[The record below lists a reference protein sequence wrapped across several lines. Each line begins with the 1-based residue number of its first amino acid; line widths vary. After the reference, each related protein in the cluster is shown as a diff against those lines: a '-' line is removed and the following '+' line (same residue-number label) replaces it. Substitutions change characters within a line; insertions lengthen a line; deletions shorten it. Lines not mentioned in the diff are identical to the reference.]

1 MKKFV
6 TFCLAIACMATATAA
21 NPVIKNLGEGKY
33 SLEVGDISMTINGEG
48 GGKILS
54 YKYKY
59 AEVISQ
65 STFPE
70 SFGSTFWT
78 SPQKEWNWPPVQE
91 FDKQPYTVEEKGS
104 SLVMTSNVSARL
116 KYRIRKEFSVDAK
129 KNAIVV
135 TYSIINESGE
145 TRKVAPWEITRVP
158 NNGMIFFD
166 APTDQIT
173 PADLMPFKSELGIS
187 WYQTDE
193 ANQNR
198 KINADGKGWLAYINN
213 GLLMVKKFQD
223 LNASEPAPDEAEIQV
238 YVNRGKSYIELE
250 SQGAYTELKA
260 FQGRYDYTFSDGE
273 DIFIFNILALS
284 LVRKYGDADDVE
296 RLENAML
303 SQVMDSATYLD
314 CIPEMLNMLERDYR
328 GGHQEFVENMV
339 AKGLPVV
346 EKYGSPYVLAA
357 VYNDM
362 SKMAKVKKLPERRI
376 YYLERYFEAA
386 EAQAVV
392 KKTTFRVYMQM
403 VNAAED
409 IKRKNIILE
418 KQAKT
423 DILTGIPNRFAL
435 NDYLQNAFEKAQE
448 EQVFFGLE
456 IFDIDNFK
464 QYNDTYGHQ
473 TGDNCLAQVG
483 ELLSELVGEHM
494 YAARYGGDEFVI
506 LYEGMEDS
514 AITDFA
520 ERLKQRVSTL
530 KVPSTGGKT
539 ITGISISQGIR
550 NSVPTEWNRSWDY
563 LYTADNALYS
573 VKRKKK
579 GEICLMHRSNFAGS
593 TIDDSI

>member
-1 MKKFV
+1 MSAEK
-6 TFCLAIACMATATAA
+6 
-21 NPVIKNLGEGKY
+21 
-33 SLEVGDISMTINGEG
+33 
-48 GGKILS
+48 S
-54 YKYKY
+54 YD
-59 AEVISQ
+59 E
-65 STFPE
+65 
-70 SFGSTFWT
+70 
-78 SPQKEWNWPPVQE
+78 
-91 FDKQPYTVEEKGS
+91 
-104 SLVMTSNVSARL
+104 L
-116 KYRIRKEFSVDAK
+116 
-129 KNAIVV
+129 
-135 TYSIINESGE
+135 
-145 TRKVAPWEITRVP
+145 
-158 NNGMIFFD
+158 
-166 APTDQIT
+166 
-173 PADLMPFKSELGIS
+173 KSELLTKRSGRS
-187 WYQTDE
+187 RGYRSAAKNLLTYAKRSGDANDDQLAE
-193 ANQNR
+193 AYFYMGEYCYTTQEYYDSLGFYMQ
-198 KINADGKGWLAYINN
+198 KALTYADRAANFRIMSRIYNILGNDASLRGLLEIGVQYYSLARSSAERVGDAELLSRVNYNLGFEHYRLDDFRTAIEAYRTSAAYIKKVGFENDDAKYIAALLYCEEGLAY
-213 GLLMVKKFQD
+213 L
-223 LNASEPAPDEAEIQV
+223 
-238 YVNRGKSYIELE
+238 EL
-250 SQGAYTELKA
+250 GHYKAAARAYTELKA